1 MGIFTIDEDE
11 IEKEPPSHQDKPP
24 EEIFH
29 LYGNAYTV
37 HKVRNIWWFFGGLLG
52 VVFPP
57 VGVPLLAW
65 MFYLS
70 IRVDGDEWYH
80 NPSLEDL
87 SGDFESVDGAE
98 DEGEGEPDSG
108 THSRDDRSEPRF
120 AS

>member
-11 IEKEPPSHQDKPP
+11 IEKEPPSHQDKPADK
-24 EEIFH
+24 IYH

-57 VGVPLLAW
+57 VGVPLLGY

-70 IRVDGDEWYH
+70 LRVDGDEWVY
-80 NPSLEDL
+80 NPSAEDL
-87 SGDFESVDGAE
+87 DADFESVD
-98 DEGEGEPDSG
+98 EGEPDSR
-108 THSRDDRSEPRF
+108 THSRDDRSEPDF